1 VRVAFVPGAFRPDR
15 CGVSHYTERLMG
27 ELARRGVECLV
38 LTTYGAARHHGRP
51 EVIGVT
57 PDWGPAVLLAL
68 PAALVR
74 LRPDVLHIQH
84 AAGSFGYRRMVL
96 WLPALLR
103 AVFPGLR
110 LAVTAHEY
118 GWWEWRPRL
127 FGSAWRRLGPWGE
140 ARALWDR
147 EDGTLL
153 TAADVVI
160 TTHQGAMQSL
170 LARLPQL
177 ASRIEHVR
185 IGANI
190 AEVAV
195 DRGAARAALRQQYG
209 WEADS
214 FVFAYFGF
222 LHPVKGLEV
231 LLEAF
236 QRLLAV
242 RPRARLI
249 LAGGCQSLALDGEA
263 GLSYEAGL
271 RQRIAR
277 SGLEQAVR
285 LTGYL
290 SDEAVS
296 AHLAGADAGVLPFT
310 GGVTLKSGSLL
321 AMWTHGLPVV
331 ATEPPVAEPPLRQA
345 SILVARRDP
354 RALEEGLLRV
364 MDDPALRRD
373 LAAKARAAA
382 ADFAWPTIA
391 ERHLRIY
398 ERLAGATYRRCAW
411 TADA

>member
-1 VRVAFVPGAFRPDR
+1 MRVAFLPGTFRPDR

-38 LTTYGAARHHGRP
+38 LTTHGAARHHGRP
-51 EVIGVT
+51 DVLGVT
-57 PDWGPAVLLAL
+57 PDWGRALLAAL
-68 PAALVR
+68 PAELVR

-84 AAGSFGYRRMVL
+84 AAGSFGYRRPVL
-96 WLPALLR
+96 WLPTVLR
-103 AVFPGLR
+103 AAVPRLR
-110 LAVTAHEY
+110 VAVTAHEY
-118 GWWEWRPRL
+118 GWWEWHPRL
-127 FGSAWRRLGPWGE
+127 LEWAWGRLGPWGE

-153 TAADVVI
+153 TGADVVI
-160 TTHQGAMQSL
+160 ATHKAALQAL
-170 LARLPQL
+170 LDRLPRL
-177 ASRIEHVR
+177 APRIEHVP

-209 WEADS
+209 WQADS

-231 LLEAF
+231 LLQAF
-236 QRLLAV
+236 QWLLAV
-242 RPRARLI
+242 RPWARLI

-263 GLSYEAGL
+263 GMNYEAGL
-271 RQRIAR
+271 RERIAR
-277 SGLEQAVR
+277 ADLEQAVR

-331 ATEPPVAEPPLRQA
+331 ATEPPAVEPPLRQA
-345 SILVARRDP
+345 SILVPRRDP
-354 RALEEGLLRV
+354 DALAEALLRV
-364 MDDPALRRD
+364 IDDPGLRSD
-373 LAAKARAAA
+373 LAAKARAATA
-382 ADFAWPTIA
+382 GFRWPAIA

-398 ERLAGATYRRCAW
+398 ERLIGAGYRRCAW
-411 TADA
+411 TVGA

>member
-1 VRVAFVPGAFRPDR
+1 
-15 CGVSHYTERLMG
+15 MG
-27 ELARRGVECLV
+27 ELGRRGVECVV
-38 LTTYGAARHHGRP
+38 LTTHSAARHHGRWD
-51 EVIGVT
+51 VIGVT
-57 PDWGPAVLLAL
+57 PDWGPAALVAL

-74 LRPDVLHIQH
+74 LRPDVLHLQH
-84 AAGSFGYRRMVL
+84 AAGSFGYRRPVL

-103 AVFPGLR
+103 AAMPGLR

-153 TAADVVI
+153 TAADVI
-160 TTHQGAMQSL
+160 IATHQGAIRL
-170 LARLPQL
+170 LMARLPRL
-177 ASRIEHVR
+177 ASRIEHVP

-195 DRGAARAALRQQYG
+195 ERDAVRAALRQQYG
-209 WEADS
+209 WQADS

-236 QRLLAV
+236 QRLLAL

-271 RQRIAR
+271 RERIAR
-277 SGLEQAVR
+277 AGLQEAVR

-290 SDEAVS
+290 SDQAVS

-331 ATEPPVAEPPLRQA
+331 ATEPPEAEPSLRRA
-345 SILVARRDP
+345 TILVARRD
-354 RALEEGLLRV
+354 RHALEEGLLRV
-364 MDDPALRRD
+364 MDDPALRSD
-373 LAAKARAAA
+373 LAAKARAAS

-398 ERLAGATYRRCAW
+398 ERLAGAAYRRCAW